1 MGRFLSA
8 GIATTILISGPNV
21 FQQKEKILNQMKKF
35 LDIQNYEVHDQEKN
49 FYLRLKT
56 DVFEQNIYE
65 FVGEFY
71 KVRDFYN
78 TFLEEIENNDIQEFT
93 KEKYPLKL
101 LEDEKDDLSV
111 QISNVEYEIRE
122 TDFTWENF
130 SYIFLDDSFQPREVR
145 ISLKFIPIW
154 MEPDK
159 TLSEDPTNMLYF
171 LNLFS
176 RNYFQSPLGK
186 HFLFYIEG

>member
-8 GIATTILISGPNV
+8 GIATTILISGPNI
-21 FQQKEKILNQMKKF
+21 FEQKDKILKRMEKF
-35 LDIQNYEVHDQEKN
+35 IDIKNYEVHDQEKD

-65 FVGEFY
+65 FVNEFY
-71 KVRDFYN
+71 KVKKAYN
-78 TFLEEIENNDIQEFT
+78 IFLEDIENHDIQEFT

-101 LEDEKDDLSV
+101 IEDEKENLLV
-111 QISNVEYEIRE
+111 QIPNSEYDVNE
-122 TDFTWENF
+122 TGFVWENF
-130 SYIFLDDSFQPREVR
+130 SYIFLDDSFPRR
-145 ISLKFIPIW
+145 DIKIYLKFIPIW

-176 RNYFQSPLGK
+176 RNYFKSPLGN